1 MANDVYVRLR
11 LKADEFQQEL
21 DKSTKKVEE
30 FDESIKESQ
39 KGLEEEDVSLA
50 GVTGTLVALGAGA
63 LATGLAIVS
72 MTDNLAEGV
81 FEAERYANRLDIA
94 TTELIALQKVAK
106 QFGVDAEDVN
116 EGLKNMKERLGEALL
131 EGRGATFDALT
142 KLGINLKEI
151 KELDTKSQFLEMA
164 KALRTMDDAGERTF
178 LTMEIFQ
185 EEGFKMA
192 EMLNLSEQEFQKLY
206 IAEKKFAD
214 NLNIEAIKEYKE
226 ESDRLNASLEKL
238 SSTVGSSFAGVLA
251 LTSGF
256 LSEVIDKIIV
266 LHVEFSAWDELQEY
280 NNTLEGINET
290 LEKISKHDAKALDN
304 ETEERKKIL
313 LDAIIGQEQARIQ
326 LENIRSKK
334 SSEQILKETKWYRD
348 QVEIKGKLDK
358 MNRGSGVLSGMVN
371 TFTAKLIKDVN
382 ETGEEMFRES
392 EGERENAPSLSPRF
406 AGLLE
411 RGSQAEVSAR
421 GGEANEMQKQQT
433 QYLKEIAE
441 AQKKRERQFKINNVS
456 F

>member
-1 MANDVYVRLR
+1 M
-11 LKADEFQQEL
+11 
-21 DKSTKKVEE
+21 
-30 FDESIKESQ
+30 
-39 KGLEEEDVSLA
+39 
-50 GVTGTLVALGAGA
+50 
-63 LATGLAIVS
+63 
-72 MTDNLAEGV
+72 
-81 FEAERYANRLDIA
+81 
-94 TTELIALQKVAK
+94 
-106 QFGVDAEDVN
+106 
-116 EGLKNMKERLGEALL
+116 
-131 EGRGATFDALT
+131 
-142 KLGINLKEI
+142 
-151 KELDTKSQFLEMA
+151 
-164 KALRTMDDAGERTF
+164 
-178 LTMEIFQ
+178 
-185 EEGFKMA
+185 
-192 EMLNLSEQEFQKLY
+192 
-206 IAEKKFAD
+206 
-214 NLNIEAIKEYKE
+214 
-226 ESDRLNASLEKL
+226 
-238 SSTVGSSFAGVLA
+238 LA